1 MFGRAEPNADLKVLW
16 SVKLSAQVLGI
27 EVEHF
32 VERRSSNVSVTY
44 FNCNLLVYIPF
55 VFCIFNAEGIVP
67 VLNLISPSS
76 HKALYK

>member
-44 FNCNLLVYIPF
+44 FYCHLLVYIPF
-55 VFCIFNAEGIVP
+55 VFVYLMP
-67 VLNLISPSS
+67 KVLCPF
-76 HKALYK
+76 